1 MDTMEEYRE
10 PIRHSGEMS
19 LDIYLKQIHD
29 IPLLKREEECVLAR
43 RIHEGDREALDSLVR
58 SNLRFVVSIAKQYAG
73 QGLSLTDLINE
84 GNIGLIRA
92 AERFDEKRG
101 FKFIS
106 YAVWWVRQAM
116 LQALA
121 EQSRIFRI
129 PLNRAT
135 TLYRVGK
142 VQQKLTQ
149 DLGREPSVEEI
160 AERLKIS
167 RQEVRGTLDIA
178 NVPLSMEESYGDDED
193 NPLQDYLSDE
203 ESEGADD
210 QTYVHALNRDV
221 VRVLATLDERERS
234 IIMHYYGIGHEEPE
248 TLERIGQRFGLTRE
262 RIRQIKEETLQKLRG
277 SRQGREL
284 RHYLEP

>member
-1 MDTMEEYRE
+1 MRGERE
-10 PIRHSGEMS
+10 PIRHSGELS

-29 IPLLKREEECVLAR
+29 IPLLTREGEADLAR
-43 RIHEGDREALDSLVR
+43 RIRAGERAALAKLVE
-58 SNLRFVVSIAKQYAG
+58 SNLRFVVSVAKQYAG

-121 EQSRIFRI
+121 EQSRIFRV

-135 TLYRVGK
+135 TLYRLGK
-142 VQQKLTQ
+142 VQQRLTQ
-149 DLGREPSVEEI
+149 DLGREPTVEEI

-167 RQEVRGTLDIA
+167 RQEARGTLDIA
-178 NVPLSMEESYGDDED
+178 NVPLSMDESYGEDEE
-193 NPLQDYLSDE
+193 NPLRDYLRDE
-203 ESEGADD
+203 AAETPDADTYRRTLSE
-210 QTYVHALNRDV
+210 DV
-221 VRVLATLDERERS
+221 ERVLTELPERERA
-234 IIMHYYGIGHEEPE
+234 ILIYYFGIGGQEPE
-248 TLERIGQRFGLTRE
+248 TLERIGERFALTRE
-262 RIRQIKEETLQKLRG
+262 RIRQIKEETLQKLRA
-277 SRQGREL
+277 SRQGQGL
-284 RHYLEP
+284 RSYLES

>member
-1 MDTMEEYRE
+1 MRVERE
-10 PIRHSGEMS
+10 PIRHSGELS

-29 IPLLKREEECVLAR
+29 IPLLTREDEAALAR
-43 RIHEGDREALDSLVR
+43 RIRAGDKAALAKLVE
-58 SNLRFVVSIAKQYAG
+58 SNLRFVVSVAKQYAG

-92 AERFDEKRG
+92 AERFDEMRG

-121 EQSRIFRI
+121 EQSRIFRV

-142 VQQKLTQ
+142 VQQRLTQ
-149 DLGREPSVEEI
+149 DLGREPTVEEI
-160 AERLKIS
+160 AERLKLS

-178 NVPLSMEESYGDDED
+178 NVPLSMDESYGEDDE
-193 NPLQDYLSDE
+193 NPLRDYLRDE
-203 ESEGADD
+203 VADTPDAETYRRTLSE
-210 QTYVHALNRDV
+210 DV
-221 VRVLATLDERERS
+221 ERVLGSLPERERA
-234 IIMHYYGIGHEEPE
+234 ILYYYFGLGGQDPE
-248 TLERIGQRFGLTRE
+248 TLERIGERFELTRE
-262 RIRQIKEETLQKLRG
+262 RIRQIKEETLQKLRA
-277 SRQGREL
+277 SRQGQAL
-284 RHYLEP
+284 RSYLES

>member
-1 MDTMEEYRE
+1 MKAYRE
-10 PIRHSGEMS
+10 PIRHSGEKS

-29 IPLLKREEECVLAR
+29 IPLLTREQECELAI
-43 RIHEGDREALDSLVR
+43 RIHQGEQEALDTLVK
-58 SNLRFVVSIAKQYAG
+58 SNLRFVVSVSKQYAG

-84 GNIGLIRA
+84 GNVGLIKA

-149 DLGREPSVEEI
+149 DLGRDPSIDEI

-167 RQEVRGTLDIA
+167 RREVRGTLDIA
-178 NVPLSMEESYGDDED
+178 NVPLSMEDSYSDDED
-193 NPLQDYLSDE
+193 NPLKDYLKDE
-203 ESEGADD
+203 NSPGTDQDTYNRTLSEDVAKVLDALDD
-210 QTYVHALNRDV
+210 
-221 VRVLATLDERERS
+221 RERS
-234 IIMHYYGIGHEEPE
+234 ILTYYFGIGRETPE
-248 TLERIGQRFGLTRE
+248 TLESIGQRFGLTRE
-262 RIRQIKEETLQKLRG
+262 RIRQIKEESLQKLRQCRNG
-277 SRQGREL
+277 KAL
-284 RHYLEP
+284 RSYLES

>member
-1 MDTMEEYRE
+1 MREYRE
-10 PIRHSGEMS
+10 PIRHSGELS

-29 IPLLKREEECVLAR
+29 IPLLTREQECELAR
-43 RIHEGDREALDSLVR
+43 RIHKGDKSALDELVR

-84 GNIGLIRA
+84 GNIGLMRA

-106 YAVWWVRQAM
+106 YAVWWVRQGM

-121 EQSRIFRI
+121 EQSRIFRV

-149 DLGREPSVEEI
+149 DLGREPTVEEI
-160 AERLKIS
+160 AEKLKLS
-167 RQEVRGTLDIA
+167 RREVRGTLDIA
-178 NVPLSMEESYGDDED
+178 NVPLSMEESYGEDEENPLRDYLQDDESPD
-193 NPLQDYLSDE
+193 T
-203 ESEGADD
+203 DD
-210 QTYVHALNRDV
+210 QTYEHSLSEDV
-221 VRVLATLDERERS
+221 DHVLAKLGERERR
-234 IIMHYYGIGHEEPE
+234 ILMHYYGIGQDEPE

-262 RIRQIKEETLQKLRG
+262 RIRQIKEETLQKLRS
-277 SRQGREL
+277 SREGRAL
-284 RHYLEP
+284 RSYLES

>member
-1 MDTMEEYRE
+1 MKAYRE
-10 PIRHSGEMS
+10 PIRHSGEKS

-29 IPLLKREEECVLAR
+29 IPLLTREQECELAR
-43 RIHEGDREALDSLVR
+43 RIHEGDTEAQELLVK
-58 SNLRFVVSIAKQYAG
+58 SNLRFVVSVAKQYAG

-84 GNIGLIRA
+84 GNVGLMKA
-92 AERFDEKRG
+92 ADRFDEKRG

-149 DLGREPSVEEI
+149 DLGREPSVDEI

-167 RQEVRGTLDIA
+167 RREVRGTLNIA
-178 NVPLSMEESYGDDED
+178 NVPLSMDESFGEDEE
-193 NPLQDYLSDE
+193 NPLKDYLKDE
-203 ESEGADD
+203 NSPGTDCG
-210 QTYVHALNRDV
+210 TYSRTLTEDV
-221 VRVLATLDERERS
+221 AKVLGTLDEREKQ
-234 IIMHYYGIGHEEPE
+234 ILTYYFGIGREMPE
-248 TLERIGQRFGLTRE
+248 TLESIGQRFSLTRE
-262 RIRQIKEETLQKLRG
+262 RIRQIKEETLHKLRQC
-277 SRQGREL
+277 RQGKAL
-284 RHYLEP
+284 KSYLES

>member
-1 MDTMEEYRE
+1 MKVERE
-10 PIRHSGEMS
+10 PIRHSGEIS

-29 IPLLKREEECVLAR
+29 IPLLTREGEAKLAR
-43 RIHEGDREALDSLVR
+43 AIRAGDQAALAKLVE
-58 SNLRFVVSIAKQYAG
+58 SNLRFVVSVAKQYAG

-121 EQSRIFRI
+121 EQSRIFRV

-142 VQQKLTQ
+142 VQQRLTQ
-149 DLGREPSVEEI
+149 DLGREPTVEEI
-160 AERLKIS
+160 AERLKLS

-178 NVPLSMEESYGDDED
+178 NVPLSMDESYGEDEE
-193 NPLQDYLSDE
+193 NPLRDYLRDE
-203 ESEGADD
+203 EADLPD
-210 QTYVHALNRDV
+210 ADTYRRTLIEDVERALDA
-221 VRVLATLDERERS
+221 LPERERS
-234 IIMHYYGIGHEEPE
+234 ILMHYFGLGGREPE
-248 TLERIGQRFGLTRE
+248 TLERIGERFELTRE

-277 SRQGREL
+277 SRQGQAL
-284 RHYLEP
+284 RSYLES